1 MNQCFD
7 VVVFSNL
14 IKITLMK
21 TILTFMVLLLGFNL
35 NLAQQKT
42 IDSSFTKEKHLKS
55 YKPLMKTANI
65 LLVSGGGLMLVGG
78 ILIATDNSKGNG
90 WITIISGQEF
100 AGVLVIIAGIITA
113 SVSIPFYITS
123 YVKKRKLKLSPA
135 ITYEYQNNMQ
145 IPITNFGL
153 AINF

>member
-1 MNQCFD
+1 M
-7 VVVFSNL
+7 
-14 IKITLMK
+14 KITLMK
-21 TILTFMVLLLGFNL
+21 TILTFMILLLGFNF
-35 NLAQQKT
+35 NLAQQKK

-65 LLVSGGGLMLVGG
+65 LLASGGGLMLIGG
-78 ILIATDNSKGNG
+78 ILIATDNSEDNG

-100 AGVLVIIAGIITA
+100 AGVMVIIAGIITA
-113 SVSIPFYITS
+113 SVSIPFYITA

-135 ITYEYQNNMQ
+135 ITYEYQKNMQ